1 MENNEGLVSD
11 VELENT
17 LKNITG
23 NTEFFETEYD
33 PDSGWIWNGYPNK
46 ISNGTQ

>member
-1 MENNEGLVSD
+1 MENNEGVVFD

-23 NTEFFETEYD
+23 NTGLFETDYD
-33 PDSGWIWNGYPNK
+33 LESGWMWSGYPNK